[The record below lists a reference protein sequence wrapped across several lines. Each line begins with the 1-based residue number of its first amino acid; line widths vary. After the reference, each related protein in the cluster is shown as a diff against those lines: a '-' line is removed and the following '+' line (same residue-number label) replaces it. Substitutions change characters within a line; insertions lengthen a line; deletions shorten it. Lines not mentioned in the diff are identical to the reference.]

1 VEGEE
6 KEGTAEDKVYGG
18 DSGGNP
24 DGPGGAERSGAESE
38 RVVDAGCMTV
48 ARNQRIDGTG

>member
-1 VEGEE
+1 MEGEE